1 MSQYDALVWN
11 EEQIIAFAGIVCS
24 IQREIADT
32 SQGLATVKQEV
43 QTIKNYPSHE
53 ARGNC

>member
-1 MSQYDALVWN
+1 MSQYDALVWD

-24 IQREIADT
+24 IQREIVDT

-43 QTIKNYPSHE
+43 
-53 ARGNC
+53 